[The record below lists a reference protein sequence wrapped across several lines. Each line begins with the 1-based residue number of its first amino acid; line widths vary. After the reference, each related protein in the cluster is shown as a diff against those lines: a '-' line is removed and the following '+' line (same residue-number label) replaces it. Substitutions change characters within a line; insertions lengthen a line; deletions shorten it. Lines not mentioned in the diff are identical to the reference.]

1 MTSHVP
7 AWKRLGLKLKNVNE
21 QPENAVD
28 SPEDRTLAGTKAHD
42 TSLGLSERPAKRQR
56 LDELPKINASSTSDH
71 ARAKSERYPP
81 GQRDGRHSVET
92 DDTPK
97 SGKQTTRRRKS
108 VTFTV
113 DTKVEDGDSR
123 VTIDFPAGSPGQT
136 PKKARI
142 SEADTDS
149 ADATGSASPVAVG
162 ADEATL
168 VRKKKKKKAKTG
180 KKTQSNQRQS
190 KDKSNPALEY
200 LHQHRYHHDSWK
212 FNKNREVWIVN
223 RALNT
228 ETIPNTHVL
237 ALAGYVRGLPGSAGA
252 RARLVKECIEALADT
267 GLEADSNDQGK
278 IRTLSILESKSDEA
292 EVQSFLEIHSR
303 PAILLWALGESTG
316 SGSKSTASTATNGH
330 TSSEA
335 PRKRK
340 SRTSAPID
348 VSSSSEDES
357 SDSTSGSDADRGMA
371 SKTNGIKDKT
381 NGTPTT
387 ANDTSS
393 SGSSSSSEDE
403 DRDDTS
409 SSGTSSDSD

>member
-7 AWKRLGLKLKNVNE
+7 AWKRLGLKLKNANE
-21 QPENAVD
+21 RPENAVD
-28 SPEDRTLAGTKAHD
+28 SQEDRTLAGTKAHD

-56 LDELPKINASSTSDH
+56 LNESPTINASSTSDH

-81 GQRDGRHSVET
+81 GQRNGRHSVET
-92 DDTPK
+92 DDTPR
-97 SGKQTTRRRKS
+97 SGKQATKRRKS
-108 VTFTV
+108 VTFTD

-123 VTIDFPAGSPGQT
+123 ITIDFPAGSPGQT

-142 SEADTDS
+142 PQADTDS
-149 ADATGSASPVAVG
+149 ADATGSPSPAAVG

-168 VRKKKKKKAKTG
+168 VRKKKAKTG
-180 KKTQSNQRQS
+180 KKTQGNQRQS
-190 KDKSNPALEY
+190 KDKSNPALGY

-237 ALAGYVRGLPGSAGA
+237 ALAGYVRGLPESAGA
-252 RARLVKECIEALADT
+252 RARLVKECREALADA

-292 EVQSFLEIHSR
+292 EVQPFLEIHSR
-303 PAILLWALGESTG
+303 PAILLWALGESTE

-330 TSSEA
+330 TLSEA

-371 SKTNGIKDKT
+371 SKTNSINDKT